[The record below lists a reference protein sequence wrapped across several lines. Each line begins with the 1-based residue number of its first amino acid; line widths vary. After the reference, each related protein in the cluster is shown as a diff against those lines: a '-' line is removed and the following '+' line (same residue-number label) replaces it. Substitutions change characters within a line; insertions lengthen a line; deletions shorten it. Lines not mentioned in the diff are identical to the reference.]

1 MLSVIPAG
9 IFSRLRIFL
18 GRLKP
23 HALPVARRHIVL
35 GSIGAGTGLAV
46 TSMFSHWLLGEV
58 NLWFIAPMGASAVLL
73 FGVPSSPLAQPWSIV
88 GGNVL
93 SALIG
98 VTVGMLVPDAAL
110 ACGLAAALAIAGMYF
125 LRCLHPPGG
134 AVALTAILGGAG
146 VHSEGYHFVLTPVLL
161 NSLMLALLAIVFNNW
176 LAAVIRI
183 RWRQRR
189 SNPRAVP
196 LGISVTREDIHAAL
210 LEGQFLDID
219 EDDVRGVAGEYRAAG
234 AAAYRDGSPPLRAYC
249 GLRVTDRR

>member
-98 VTVGMLVPDAAL
+98 VTVGMLVPMRRWPAVWRRLWPSPGCIFCAVCIPPAA
-110 ACGLAAALAIAGMYF
+110 
-125 LRCLHPPGG
+125 
-134 AVALTAILGGAG
+134 
-146 VHSEGYHFVLTPVLL
+146 
-161 NSLMLALLAIVFNNW
+161 
-176 LAAVIRI
+176 
-183 RWRQRR
+183 RW
-189 SNPRAVP
+189 P
-196 LGISVTREDIHAAL
+196 
-210 LEGQFLDID
+210 
-219 EDDVRGVAGEYRAAG
+219 
-234 AAAYRDGSPPLRAYC
+234 
-249 GLRVTDRR
+249 

>member
-9 IFSRLRIFL
+9 IFSRLWIFL

-58 NLWFIAPMGASAVLL
+58 NLWFIAPMGPGGTPVWRTEQ
-73 FGVPSSPLAQPWSIV
+73 PLAQPWSIV

-125 LRCLHPPGG
+125 LRCLHPP
-134 AVALTAILGGAG
+134 
-146 VHSEGYHFVLTPVLL
+146 
-161 NSLMLALLAIVFNNW
+161 
-176 LAAVIRI
+176 AA
-183 RWRQRR
+183 RW
-189 SNPRAVP
+189 P
-196 LGISVTREDIHAAL
+196 
-210 LEGQFLDID
+210 
-219 EDDVRGVAGEYRAAG
+219 
-234 AAAYRDGSPPLRAYC
+234 
-249 GLRVTDRR
+249 

>member
-98 VTVGMLVPDAAL
+98 TLTEGVEFLRWLTWGDSVGFDTVNLD
-110 ACGLAAALAIAGMYF
+110 LAIINVSFSFKMQ
-125 LRCLHPPGG
+125 
-134 AVALTAILGGAG
+134 VN
-146 VHSEGYHFVLTPVLL
+146 VLQVVL
-161 NSLMLALLAIVFNNW
+161 I
-176 LAAVIRI
+176 
-183 RWRQRR
+183 
-189 SNPRAVP
+189 
-196 LGISVTREDIHAAL
+196 GAAL
-210 LEGQFLDID
+210 LLYKK
-219 EDDVRGVAGEYRAAG
+219 VR
-234 AAAYRDGSPPLRAYC
+234 
-249 GLRVTDRR
+249 

>member
-146 VHSEGYHFVLTPVLL
+146 VHSEGY
-161 NSLMLALLAIVFNNW
+161 S
-176 LAAVIRI
+176 
-183 RWRQRR
+183 
-189 SNPRAVP
+189 RAVP

-219 EDDVRGVAGEYRAAG
+219 EDDVQELLENIEQQARQRIATAA
-234 AAAYRDGSPPLRAYC
+234 
-249 GLRVTDRR
+249 RR

>member
-9 IFSRLRIFL
+9 LFSRLRIFL

-125 LRCLHPPGG
+125 LRCLP
-134 AVALTAILGGAG
+134 
-146 VHSEGYHFVLTPVLL
+146 LL
-161 NSLMLALLAIVFNNW
+161 LHL
-176 LAAVIRI
+176 
-183 RWRQRR
+183 
-189 SNPRAVP
+189 
-196 LGISVTREDIHAAL
+196 
-210 LEGQFLDID
+210 
-219 EDDVRGVAGEYRAAG
+219 
-234 AAAYRDGSPPLRAYC
+234 
-249 GLRVTDRR
+249 

>member
-1 MLSVIPAG
+1 
-9 IFSRLRIFL
+9 
-18 GRLKP
+18 LKP
-23 HALPVARRHIVL
+23 HALPVARKHIVL

-98 VTVGMLVPDAAL
+98 VTVGCGAR
-110 ACGLAAALAIAGMYF
+110 ACAGLRSGGGLAIAAMYF

-146 VHSEGYHFVLTPVLL
+146 CT
-161 NSLMLALLAIVFNNW
+161 ARAIT
-176 LAAVIRI
+176 L
-183 RWRQRR
+183 
-189 SNPRAVP
+189 
-196 LGISVTREDIHAAL
+196 
-210 LEGQFLDID
+210 
-219 EDDVRGVAGEYRAAG
+219 
-234 AAAYRDGSPPLRAYC
+234 C
-249 GLRVTDRR
+249 

>member
-9 IFSRLRIFL
+9 LFSRLRIFL

-98 VTVGMLVPDAAL
+98 VTVGMLVPDPTRRWPAGWRRRWPSPECIFCAACIL
-110 ACGLAAALAIAGMYF
+110 PAA
-125 LRCLHPPGG
+125 
-134 AVALTAILGGAG
+134 
-146 VHSEGYHFVLTPVLL
+146 
-161 NSLMLALLAIVFNNW
+161 
-176 LAAVIRI
+176 
-183 RWRQRR
+183 RW
-189 SNPRAVP
+189 P
-196 LGISVTREDIHAAL
+196 
-210 LEGQFLDID
+210 
-219 EDDVRGVAGEYRAAG
+219 
-234 AAAYRDGSPPLRAYC
+234 
-249 GLRVTDRR
+249 